1 MAEIKGNC
9 ERNLRWWT
17 FSICLFCQY
26 FQLEQRNVHTY
37 LEAVRLQGPGIL
49 IDYITHNII
58 VWLRWVWGV
67 CCEQCTVQYSVQCTV
82 QPVGAGPNI
91 VSRAGQLWERRQAGS
106 VSCASKHAPLLQR
119 IAAVQLGNLTDSS
132 SSTTP
137 AWLAWWPAV
146 TGVWGP
152 PWPAWRTSARSTL
165 LCPPQAPVPGP
176 DIGTAWLHVYNK
188 YIHCKSKSC
197 HHV

>member
-1 MAEIKGNC
+1 MFTPTLRLWDCKVQGYKLITLPTISLYDYGEC
-9 ERNLRWWT
+9 EV
-17 FSICLFCQY
+17 S
-26 FQLEQRNVHTY
+26 V
-37 LEAVRLQGPGIL
+37 VSS
-49 IDYITHNII
+49 
-58 VWLRWVWGV
+58 
-67 CCEQCTVQYSVQCTV
+67 VQYSTVYSVQYSQWEQDPTLSV
-82 QPVGAGPNI
+82 VLGSSGREDRRGVSAVPVNMLH
-91 VSRAGQLWERRQAGS
+91 SYNGS
-106 VSCASKHAPLLQR
+106 LLY
-119 IAAVQLGNLTDSS
+119 NLET
-132 SSTTP
+132 
-137 AWLAWWPAV
+137 WQIHHHQQLAWWPAV

>member
-91 VSRAGQLWERRQAGS
+91 VSRAGQLWERRQAGR
-106 VSCASKHAPLLQR
+106 VSCASKHAPLAPLLQR

-176 DIGTAWLHVYNK
+176 DIGTAWLHVYK
-188 YIHCKSKSC
+188 Q
-197 HHV
+197 